1 MDKQELQVED
11 RYFGM
16 FHGITIHAYGI
27 DNVHLVE
34 LTAPDGTKHIFAA

>member
-16 FHGITIHAYGI
+16 FRGITIHAYGI